1 MLFLLFLFYFS
12 GAICVIT
19 GSLYA
24 HACRRK
30 DEQNYHQKR
39 DRHSTKPKASEYF
52 GEAINSE
59 CQLIR
64 RGFLITPV
72 IVCINW
78 SKFLVE
84 EVLCHLVRSSTG
96 WAFCFHFRELF
107 LLLTLITEIWHF
119 LYPKG
124 SPIAFHIQPRNCWGL
139 GTGTRLPNML
149 TQIRFEE
156 RNQTM
161 VLDGPGQKP
170 DLELAIPTGTD
181 FHYHPSKDLNL

>member
-1 MLFLLFLFYFS
+1 MLFLLFVFYFY

-72 IVCINW
+72 IVFINW
-78 SKFLVE
+78 SKVFSSGRSTLPSCE
-84 EVLCHLVRSSTG
+84 EFNRMS
-96 WAFCFHFRELF
+96 F
-107 LLLTLITEIWHF
+107 LLSFQGVVFAPHLDNRDLALSISKRFSHSISHPTAKQLGVRNWNQTAKHADSNSLWRKEPNHGARRTR
-119 LYPKG
+119 PK
-124 SPIAFHIQPRNCWGL
+124 AGL
-139 GTGTRLPNML
+139 GIGYTNRHGLSLSP
-149 TQIRFEE
+149 
-156 RNQTM
+156 
-161 VLDGPGQKP
+161 V
-170 DLELAIPTGTD
+170 
-181 FHYHPSKDLNL
+181 